1 MKRSSK
7 ITLIIVGTV
16 LLAVL
21 VIVANV
27 ARTHM
32 KVRGLEVEIDYQGLP
47 HLVDE
52 QTVADSVMDAIPD
65 LLARQVRSVDSK
77 RVGEAASR
85 VPYLTHINAT
95 VSVSGRVVVR
105 ADQRKP
111 VARLFY
117 DNAEYFI
124 DDEGVL
130 LPMSRLGDCDV
141 LVATGDFTEPLR
153 LDSLNLQV
161 TLLAQLAAYLDK
173 HPDYLDIIDQIHVER
188 NGELMLSPKLGD
200 HVVELGDLT
209 GLDDKFDR
217 LINFYRR
224 GMPRA
229 GWNTYSKISLK
240 FKGQVVCTKKNKQ

>member
-1 MKRSSK
+1 M
-7 ITLIIVGTV
+7 
-16 LLAVL
+16 
-21 VIVANV
+21 
-27 ARTHM
+27 
-32 KVRGLEVEIDYQGLP
+32 
-47 HLVDE
+47 
-52 QTVADSVMDAIPD
+52 
-65 LLARQVRSVDSK
+65 
-77 RVGEAASR
+77 
-85 VPYLTHINAT
+85 
-95 VSVSGRVVVR
+95 VVR